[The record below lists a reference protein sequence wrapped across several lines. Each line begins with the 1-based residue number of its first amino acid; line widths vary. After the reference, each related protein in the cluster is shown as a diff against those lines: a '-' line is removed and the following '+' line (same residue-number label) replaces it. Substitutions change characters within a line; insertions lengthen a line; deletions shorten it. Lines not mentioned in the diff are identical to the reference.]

1 MYRAVLSNDGLR
13 VNAYDVVAWER
24 LSHKFKSTGVVFL
37 LIVCRNYHR
46 SVYNQEVGVSGRQSV
61 AIVIERIW
69 HRKLEQSIWLAVGIG
84 GLLQL
89 VLKRLKVG
97 ILWVV
102 HVVAT
107 YIEQSVVGTDAYD
120 CVDVAV
126 GVVTD
131 ELSVVKPYY
140 LSSTQTLLEHSF
152 HLCLGHRL
160 IAVGS
165 HKAYACSEYRAP
177 AVALY
182 RTALKHKVVIVDT
195 FAAEYTFII

>member
-13 VNAYDVVAWER
+13 VNAYDVIAGER
-24 LSHKFKSTGVVFL
+24 LSHKFKSTGVVFF
-37 LIVCRNYHR
+37 LIVCRNYHS

-89 VLKRLKVG
+89 VLKSLKVG
-97 ILWVV
+97 ILRVV
-102 HVVAT
+102 FVVAT
-107 YIEQSVVGTDAYD
+107 YIEQSVVWTDAYD
-120 CVDVAV
+120 CVNVAV
-126 GVVTD
+126 GVVAD

-152 HLCLGHRL
+152 HLCLCHRL
-160 IAVGS
+160 ITVGS
-165 HKAYACSEYRAP
+165 HKAHTCSEYRAP

>member
-1 MYRAVLSNDGLR
+1 MYRAMLSNDGLR
-13 VNAYDVVAWER
+13 VNAYYVVAGER
-24 LSHKFKSTGVVFL
+24 LCHKFKSTGVVFL
-37 LIVCRNYHR
+37 LIVCRNYHG
-46 SVYNQEVGVSGRQSV
+46 SVYNQEVGISGWQSV
-61 AIVIERIW
+61 AIVIQRFW
-69 HRKLEQSIWLAVGIG
+69 HGELEQPIWLAVGIG

-89 VLKRLKVG
+89 VLKILKVG
-97 ILWVV
+97 ILRVV
-102 HVVAT
+102 FVVAT
-107 YIEQSVVGTDAYD
+107 YIEQSVVWTDAYD

-152 HLCLGHRL
+152 HLCLCHRL

-182 RTALKHKVVIVDT
+182 RTTLKHKVGLVAT